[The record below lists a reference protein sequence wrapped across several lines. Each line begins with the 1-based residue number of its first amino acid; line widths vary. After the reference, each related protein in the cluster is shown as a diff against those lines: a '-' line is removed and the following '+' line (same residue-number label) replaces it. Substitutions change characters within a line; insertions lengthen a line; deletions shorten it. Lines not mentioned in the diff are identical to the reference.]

1 METTTEP
8 LDALTSHDG
17 SLFDYDAG
25 LDAAWQQPQTNITVR
40 SNNEDP
46 TPILGVDDKVQVSK
60 HRRFVAKLDESR
72 LLSQSGIPKLRRTS
86 RQRLR
91 LKGKG
96 HEVYD
101 HQHRHHFS
109 PTANFMEQFSDVA
122 RLLNFYQLWLDDL
135 YPRAKFADG
144 LAMIEKLGHS
154 KRLQTMR
161 REWIDEEK
169 PKALTADINQQV
181 LDGLSAD
188 MDPATTVETSD
199 TALGGTISGSRRG
212 DIMFDL
218 AQLHAP
224 TPESNKQ
231 IPESCVADD
240 TPEDDELDILL
251 REFEDGNH
259 GA

>member
-1 METTTEP
+1 METSTEP
-8 LDALTSHDG
+8 LDALTSHDN

-25 LDAAWQQPQTNITVR
+25 LDAAWQQPQTNITVG
-40 SNNEDP
+40 SKNEDP
-46 TPILGVDDKVQVSK
+46 TEPILGVDDKVQVSK

-72 LLSQSGIPKLRRTS
+72 LLSHSGIPKLRRTS

-96 HEVYD
+96 HE
-101 HQHRHHFS
+101 
-109 PTANFMEQFSDVA
+109 FSDVA

-169 PKALTADINQQV
+169 PKALAAETNQQV
-181 LDGLSAD
+181 LDDFGAD
-188 MDPATTVETSD
+188 MDPATTAEASD
-199 TALGGTISGSRRG
+199 TALGGTISNSERG

-224 TPESNKQ
+224 TRESNKQ
-231 IPESCVADD
+231 IPESRVVDD
-240 TPEDDELDILL
+240 TPEDDELDVLL

>member
-8 LDALTSHDG
+8 LDALTSHDN

-25 LDAAWQQPQTNITVR
+25 LDAAWEQPQTTITVG
-40 SNNEDP
+40 SNNEEP

-96 HEVYD
+96 HE
-101 HQHRHHFS
+101 
-109 PTANFMEQFSDVA
+109 FSDVA
-122 RLLNFYQLWLDDL
+122 RLLNLYQLWLDDL

-154 KRLQTMR
+154 KRLQAMR

-169 PKALTADINQQV
+169 PKVLTADINKQV
-181 LDGLSAD
+181 LDDLSAD

-218 AQLHAP
+218 AQPHAP
-224 TPESNKQ
+224 TSESNKQ

-259 GA
+259 GV